1 MSKLLGI
8 VNPQVDPSDYFHFW
22 LWRATEIPWEYEQLT
37 IEKMD
42 VESGNVQ
49 FRVIGPH
56 TPRYPDGVFLKL
68 QINRDLAPEIRITG
82 QVEAPWIDPPLNVLL
97 APPNPHSVELA
108 KANEP
113 FSGQPIIPT
122 EALIIAQ
129 QPSQKDKDLADIVQ
143 LAAGPPLIPAD
154 SMVNPQPSQKEQLV
168 SQINSMLETLKALA

>member
-113 FSGQPIIPT
+113 FSGQPLIPT
-122 EALIIAQ
+122 EALITTAPVI
-129 QPSQKDKDLADIVQ
+129 PS
-143 LAAGPPLIPAD
+143 D

>member
-8 VNPQVDPSDYFHFW
+8 VNPNADPNDQFAHW

-68 QINRDLAPEIRITG
+68 QINRDLNPEIRITG
-82 QVEAPWIDPPLNVLL
+82 QATAPWIDPPLNTLL
-97 APPNPHSVELA
+97 TPPNPFSSEPA
-108 KANEP
+108 KPAEA
-113 FSGQPIIPT
+113 FSGNPPIIPS
-122 EALIIAQ
+122 E
-129 QPSQKDKDLADIVQ
+129 
-143 LAAGPPLIPAD
+143 
-154 SMVNPQPSQKEQLV
+154 SMVNPMPSQKEQLV
-168 SQINSMLETLKALA
+168 SQIAAMLETLKAMS

>member
-68 QINRDLAPEIRITG
+68 QINRDLNPEIRFTG
-82 QVEAPWIDPPLNVLL
+82 QVDAPWIDTPLDTLL
-97 APPNPHSVELA
+97 TPPNPFSNEAA
-108 KANEP
+108 KPQEP
-113 FSGQPIIPT
+113 FTGQPP
-122 EALIIAQ
+122 
-129 QPSQKDKDLADIVQ
+129 VV
-143 LAAGPPLIPAD
+143 PAD